1 MQCGDDPRKITVSVT
16 LKSEAPPNARKLP
29 VYVTGKG
36 KVVPRGHIA
45 SQLFVYAPPGAK
57 ITAFRPT
64 KGPKRADLVTHDG
77 LQATT
82 WPLEL
87 APGESVTAE
96 YDIESSTASLAET
109 TVRTTP
115 GPVDGRFS
123 VSTSQCT
130 N

>member
-1 MQCGDDPRKITVSVT
+1 MPLQTRASC
-16 LKSEAPPNARKLP
+16 L
-29 VYVTGKG
+29 VYVTGTG
-36 KVVPRGHIA
+36 RVVPRGDIA

-87 APGESVTAE
+87 APGESVTAD
-96 YDIESSTASLAET
+96 YVIESSQRVTRRDDSPHDAWSSGRSVQCFDFPMHGLAHTLCET
-109 TVRTTP
+109 
-115 GPVDGRFS
+115 DFF
-123 VSTSQCT
+123 
-130 N
+130 

>member
-1 MQCGDDPRKITVSVT
+1 M
-16 LKSEAPPNARKLP
+16 
-29 VYVTGKG
+29 TGTG
-36 KVVPRGHIA
+36 EVVPRGHIA

-96 YDIESSTASLAET
+96 YDIESSTGSLADDDGPHDAWSSGRSIQCFDFPMHQLARYS
-109 TVRTTP
+109 VRRQTL
-115 GPVDGRFS
+115 F
-123 VSTSQCT
+123 
-130 N
+130 